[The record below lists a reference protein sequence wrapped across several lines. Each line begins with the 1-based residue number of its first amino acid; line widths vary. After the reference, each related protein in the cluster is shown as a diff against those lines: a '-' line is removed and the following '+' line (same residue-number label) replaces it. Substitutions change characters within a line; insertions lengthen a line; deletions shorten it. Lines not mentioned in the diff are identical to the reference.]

1 MTKLI
6 SQQNTIIVKDNIV
19 VGNLPKASENDI
31 LIYNKKQTDRKLKDI
46 DSSNKAEM
54 VEITKAIAQ
63 WGYALGIT
71 VVAQD
76 LVTLNNFIRE
86 NFPNINI
93 FDLKVCVR
101 LVSIDSDLLE
111 TDAEHYGKLTLIYVS
126 KVLKAYE
133 SYKSKVCFGV
143 REKILKL
150 EEDTKP
156 PMSKEERIKNFKELL
171 SNAKMT
177 VNNGESFEDFG
188 EVVYN
193 FIKFNKLMPITK
205 GNIDQKL
212 IDKAMESGEQE
223 FRANV
228 SDMKRG
234 NLKKTINDASF
245 SATKKEEMV
254 RRYARR
260 YVAQYWVG
268 NMNLEDMLK
277 KITYEM
283 LLY

>member
-6 SQQNTIIVKDNIV
+6 SQQNSIIVKDNIV

-31 LIYNKKQTDRKLKDI
+31 LIYNKKQTERKLKEI
-46 DSSNKAEM
+46 GSSNKAEM

-76 LVTLNNFIRE
+76 LVTLNNFVRE
-86 NFPNINI
+86 NFPNLNI

-101 LVSIDSDLLE
+101 LVSVDSDLLE

-133 SYKSKVCFGV
+133 RYKSSVCFGV
-143 REKILKL
+143 REKIIKL

-156 PMSKEERIKNFKELL
+156 LMSKEERLENFKDLL
-171 SNAKMT
+171 IHAKQT
-177 VNNGESFEDFG
+177 VSKNEVFEDTG
-188 EVVYN
+188 EVIYN
-193 FIKFNKLMPITK
+193 FIRYNKLIK
-205 GNIDQKL
+205 IDQEM
-212 IDKAMESGEQE
+212 IGKAMEFGEKE
-223 FRANV
+223 FKIAV
-228 SDMKRG
+228 SDSKRG
-234 NLKKTINDASF
+234 NLKKMINDVSF
-245 SATKKEEMV
+245 DATKKEDMV
-254 RRYARR
+254 KRGARK
-260 YVAQYWVG
+260 YISNFWLGVTDVG
-268 NMNLEDMLK
+268 DLLK
-277 KITYEM
+277 KLTYEM

>member
-177 VNNGESFEDFG
+177 VNNGEFFEDFG

-193 FIKFNKLMPITK
+193 FIRHNKLIK
-205 GNIDQKL
+205 IDKVL
-212 IDKAMESGEQE
+212 IDKAMESGEKE
-223 FRANV
+223 FSAYV
-228 SDMKRG
+228 SDTKRG
-234 NLKKTINDASF
+234 NLKKMINDASF
-245 SATKKEEMV
+245 SATKKKEMV